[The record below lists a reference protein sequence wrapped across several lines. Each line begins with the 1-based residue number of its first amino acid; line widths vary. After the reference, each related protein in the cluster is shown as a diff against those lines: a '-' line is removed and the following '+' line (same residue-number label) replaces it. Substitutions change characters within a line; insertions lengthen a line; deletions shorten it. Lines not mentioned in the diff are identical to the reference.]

1 MRIKRSREI
10 DLLTEELTDI
20 YNFYNESVITRIAY
34 VTSLSNGKIFDE
46 NEDKLG
52 SDGKELR
59 DMKSVFGTS
68 QSGKSYFPIYKSLL
82 DQHYERQINESDF
95 EILFK
100 LHLLHGL
107 KYIKSRIDESA
118 IVNGE
123 HVTLL
128 ANLVSEN
135 LSLLE
140 EKETPVNISEIEN
153 KEFPSYDGLVDFVLG
168 KNGKGED
175 VEIRL
180 NDLDEF
186 DSHHMAI
193 AGTTGAGKTQLIK
206 DILFQISRKTDKEL
220 KYIFFDYKGGG
231 SKDELDYFLKET
243 SCEFIDLLED
253 EFNFNP
259 LEFISLSNERKQSFE
274 IQSFIDSINAIEPKI
289 GVKQSHYLKQIV
301 TSLFSTNKHPTLND
315 IDSELKSFYEEEGKS
330 PDSLLSV
337 IDSLSSGLFNKPLG
351 DKGNIY
357 DRSLYLNLPNTIA
370 DTTRQLCVFLIL
382 KYLLAE
388 FSKSEDTRPTGN
400 ENIKPLRY
408 VVVID
413 EAHVYLGNKN
423 ARKILE
429 DLLRV
434 IRSKGVVII
443 LLTQGIEDFKKK
455 GFDFSSQIKI
465 PICLDVKEKN
475 LKSLTN
481 FLGTATSKNKF
492 EKAIAGLKSG
502 KAIVNFKEPEL
513 IEIKQFYNRLK

>member
-10 DLLTEELTDI
+10 DLLTVELTDI

-34 VTSLSNGKIFDE
+34 VTSLSSGKKFDE
-46 NEDKLG
+46 NEEKLG

-59 DMKSVFGTS
+59 DVKTVFGTS

-82 DQHYERQINESDF
+82 DQQYERQINESEF

-107 KYIKSRIDESA
+107 NYIKSRVDESA
-118 IVNGE
+118 IINGE

-128 ANLVSEN
+128 ANLVSKN
-135 LSLLE
+135 LNLLN
-140 EKETPVNISEIEN
+140 EKETPANISEIEN
-153 KEFPSYDGLVDFVLG
+153 KEFSSYDGLVDFILG
-168 KNGKGED
+168 ENDEGED
-175 VEIRL
+175 VNIRL

-186 DSHHMAI
+186 DSHHIAI

-206 DILFQISRKTDKEL
+206 DILFQISKKTDTEL

-231 SKDELDYFLKET
+231 SRDELDYFLKET
-243 SCEFIDLLED
+243 SCEFVDLLED

-259 LEFISLSNERKQSFE
+259 LEFISLSNERKQLFE
-274 IQSFIDSINAIEPKI
+274 IQSFIDSIKAIEPKI
-289 GVKQSHYLKQIV
+289 GIKQSHYLKQIV
-301 TSLFSTNKHPTLND
+301 TSLFSKNEHPTLD
-315 IDSELKSFYEEEGKS
+315 DVDSELKRFYEEEEKS

-351 DKGNIY
+351 EKGNIY

-388 FSKSEDTRPTGN
+388 FSKAEDTRPSGSD
-400 ENIKPLRY
+400 NIKPLRY

-455 GFDFSSQIKI
+455 DFDFSSQIKI

-475 LKSLTN
+475 IKSLTH
-481 FLGTATSKNKF
+481 FLGTATSKKKF
-492 EKAIAGLKSG
+492 EKAIAGLESG

-513 IEIKQFYNRLK
+513 IEIKQFYNRL